1 MSYVFREPDRDP
13 RLSDALR
20 RVDDKPVDD
29 DHALRQRI
37 MDAARPTLAAL
48 RTAGRPWWSW
58 LSAWVRVAVPVS
70 VAACLAAALFLP
82 GRGDVVTDEATASTT
97 AVDSTIVSAALSSP
111 GSGGQLT
118 EHLIAPE
125 AGDWLLAQA
134 FDQ

>member
-70 VAACLAAALFLP
+70 VAAGLAAALFLP